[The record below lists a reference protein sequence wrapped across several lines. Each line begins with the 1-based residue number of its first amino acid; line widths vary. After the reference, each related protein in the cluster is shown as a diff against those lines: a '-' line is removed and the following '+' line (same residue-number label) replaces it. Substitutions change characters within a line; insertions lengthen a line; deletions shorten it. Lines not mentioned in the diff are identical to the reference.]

1 MKAHHG
7 KLFAISKTSSQIGTP
22 PNYRIFILILLAF
35 GGSSFAQMTLMAQAQ
50 SAGGTPTAG
59 APITITLQDALQR
72 ARLNDPQYRSAI
84 TDLDLAREDRLQA
97 RASLLPNVNYNNSF
111 TYTQGTAPL
120 PANCASSAVGCPTS
134 RFIANNGVHEYI
146 SQAEVHQAVS
156 LTNFA
161 D

>member
-7 KLFAISKTSSQIGTP
+7 KLFAVGKTSSQIGTA
-22 PNYRIFILILLAF
+22 PNYWIFILILLAF

-72 ARLNDPQYRSAI
+72 ARLNDPQSRSAI
-84 TDLDLAREDRLQA
+84 THLRLPRKDRVQA

-111 TYTQGTAPL
+111 TYTQVTAPM
-120 PANCASSAVGCPTS
+120 PANCAASTREAT
-134 RFIANNGVHEYI
+134 
-146 SQAEVHQAVS
+146 
-156 LTNFA
+156 
-161 D
+161 